1 MLWVMIATLLFSK
14 LHHQNV
20 CKSYKKKIKI
30 KDKKLPDLV
39 LADYR
44 LILLFLLASFEM
56 LGTLGFLAKLL
67 HSQLVYHRLFL
78 PRFLGKFVDN

>member
-1 MLWVMIATLLFSK
+1 MYAKAI
-14 LHHQNV
+14 
-20 CKSYKKKIKI
+20 KKIKI

-67 HSQLVYHRLFL
+67 HSQLVYHRLFSPDFWVNL
-78 PRFLGKFVDN
+78 LIIRCCG